1 VVASNTVPMQ
11 PDDRRVSTQT
21 NSAEIVL
28 APERGAF
35 AAWFARNG
43 RVLATILFMVVMWE
57 VLVRVL
63 SVPQYLV
70 PAPSK
75 VFAEF
80 SERYPLVFR
89 HALSTLYVI
98 AVGYGL
104 AVLISVPLALMI
116 AFSRFLE
123 TTVYP
128 VFVLFQTIPKIA
140 IAPLFIIWFGFG
152 VTPKLVLV
160 FLLCFFPIIVS
171 SIAGFKS
178 INPEIM
184 DFAKSTG
191 ANQWKV
197 FRMIR
202 LPAALPSIFIGLKV
216 ASVTAPTAAVVA
228 EFVASD
234 RGLGFLLLQFN
245 GDLDTAM
252 SFATIVVLSAIGLTL
267 YYSVE
272 WLEHFAIPWHASRN
286 NQAAAQ

>member
-1 VVASNTVPMQ
+1 MTARANIAEGPAAPLAARGPVVT
-11 PDDRRVSTQT
+11 
-21 NSAEIVL
+21 
-28 APERGAF
+28 
-35 AAWFARNG
+35 WFSRNG
-43 RVLATILFMVVMWE
+43 RVLATILFLIVAWE
-57 VLVRVL
+57 GLVRL
-63 SVPQYLV
+63 LGIPQYLV
-70 PAPSK
+70 PAPSQ
-75 VFAEF
+75 VLAEF
-80 SERYPLVFR
+80 SQRYPVVLR
-89 HALSTLYVI
+89 HAVSTLYVI
-98 AVGYGL
+98 VAGYAIAV
-104 AVLISVPLALMI
+104 AISVPLALMI

-128 VFVLFQTIPKIA
+128 IFVLFQSIPKIA

-184 DFAKSTG
+184 DFARSTG
-191 ANQWKV
+191 AGEWKV
-197 FRMIR
+197 FRKIR

-252 SFATIVVLSAIGLTL
+252 SFATIVVLASIGLTL
-267 YYSVE
+267 YYTVE
-272 WLEHFAIPWHASRN
+272 WLERFTIPWHVSKAR
-286 NQAAAQ
+286 AAIAE

>member
-1 VVASNTVPMQ
+1 
-11 PDDRRVSTQT
+11 
-21 NSAEIVL
+21 
-28 APERGAF
+28 
-35 AAWFARNG
+35 
-43 RVLATILFMVVMWE
+43 
-57 VLVRVL
+57 
-63 SVPQYLV
+63 
-70 PAPSK
+70 
-75 VFAEF
+75 
-80 SERYPLVFR
+80 
-89 HALSTLYVI
+89 
-98 AVGYGL
+98 
-104 AVLISVPLALMI
+104 
-116 AFSRFLE
+116 
-123 TTVYP
+123 
-128 VFVLFQTIPKIA
+128 
-140 IAPLFIIWFGFG
+140 

-216 ASVTAPTAAVVA
+216 AGVTAPTAAVVS

-252 SFATIVVLSAIGLTL
+252 SFATIVVLSTIGLSL
-267 YYSVE
+267 YYTVE
-272 WLEHFAIPWHASRN
+272 WLERLTVPWHVANKGQSDN
-286 NQAAAQ
+286 T

>member
-1 VVASNTVPMQ
+1 MTTANISVPA
-11 PDDRRVSTQT
+11 RR
-21 NSAEIVL
+21 SAL
-28 APERGAF
+28 AR
-35 AAWFARNG
+35 WFASNG
-43 RVLATILFMVVMWE
+43 RVFVTILLMVALWE
-57 VLVRVL
+57 IVVRL
-63 SVPQYLV
+63 LHIPQYLV

-80 SERYPLVFR
+80 SQRYPLILT
-89 HALSTLYVI
+89 HAVSTLYVI
-98 AVGYGL
+98 FAGYTA

-152 VTPKLVLV
+152 VTPKVVLV

-171 SIAGFKS
+171 SIAGFKA

-184 DFAKSTG
+184 DFARSTG
-191 ANQWKV
+191 ASVWKV

-252 SFATIVVLSAIGLTL
+252 SFATIVVLSAIGLSL
-267 YYSVE
+267 YYTVE
-272 WLEHFAIPWHASRN
+272 WLERLTIPWYVAN
-286 NQAAAQ
+286 KGQADSA

>member
-1 VVASNTVPMQ
+1 MS
-11 PDDRRVSTQT
+11 SQT
-21 NSAEIVL
+21 DTTKL
-28 APERGAF
+28 LYAPQRGAV

-43 RVLATILFMVVMWE
+43 RVIVTILFMVLLWE
-57 VLVRVL
+57 ILVRLL
-63 SVPQYLV
+63 SIPQYLV

-75 VFAEF
+75 VFEEF
-80 SERYPLVFR
+80 SERYPLVLR
-89 HALSTLYVI
+89 HAVSTLSVI
-98 AVGYGL
+98 LGGYGI
-104 AVLISVPLALMI
+104 AIAISVPLALMI
-116 AFSRFLE
+116 SFSRFLE

-128 VFVLFQTIPKIA
+128 IFVLFQTIPKIA

-171 SIAGFKS
+171 SIAGFKA

-191 ANQWKV
+191 ANQLKV

-216 ASVTAPTAAVVA
+216 ASVTAPTAAVVS

-252 SFATIVVLSAIGLTL
+252 SFATIVVLSAIGLSL
-267 YYSVE
+267 YYTVE
-272 WLEHFAIPWHASRN
+272 LVEKLTIPWHASGKG
-286 NQAAAQ
+286 QADTN

>member
-1 VVASNTVPMQ
+1 MIAS
-11 PDDRRVSTQT
+11 
-21 NSAEIVL
+21 
-28 APERGAF
+28 
-35 AAWFARNG
+35 WFARNG
-43 RVLATILFMVVMWE
+43 RVIVTILFMIVLWE
-57 VLVRVL
+57 VLVRL
-63 SVPQYLV
+63 LQIPQYLV
-70 PAPSK
+70 PPPSK

-80 SERYPLVFR
+80 SERYPLVLR
-89 HALSTLYVI
+89 HAVSTLAVI
-98 AVGYGL
+98 LGGYGI
-104 AVLISVPLALMI
+104 AITISVPLALMI
-116 AFSRFLE
+116 SFSRFLE

-152 VTPKLVLV
+152 VAPKLVLV

-178 INPEIM
+178 INPEIT

-216 ASVTAPTAAVVA
+216 ASVTAPTAAVVS

-252 SFATIVVLSAIGLTL
+252 SFATIVVLATIGLSL
-267 YYSVE
+267 YYTVE
-272 WLEHFAIPWHASRN
+272 LIEKLTIPWHVSGKV
-286 NQAAAQ
+286 QADGT